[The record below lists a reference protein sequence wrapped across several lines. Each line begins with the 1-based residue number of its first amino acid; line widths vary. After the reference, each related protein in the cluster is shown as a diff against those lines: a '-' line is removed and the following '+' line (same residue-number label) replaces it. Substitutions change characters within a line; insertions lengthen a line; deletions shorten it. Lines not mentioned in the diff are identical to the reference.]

1 MFENREQ
8 AGKLLAKK
16 LEKTIKDLSTG
27 SGQGFVAVALLRG
40 GIILG
45 KKISDYLKIPLF
57 PLAVKKIGAPL
68 NPEMGIGAVT
78 FDKTY
83 YFNESIMK
91 DMDIPA
97 DYRKSMLEN
106 KYQEAKLLQKE
117 VEENTEKISVR
128 GKNVIVVDDG
138 VAIGNTVICASMYLK
153 KQKAKKIILA
163 TPVIGKDGINSIKKY
178 FDRVISLKIVSNL
191 SSVSEFYK
199 YFPQVENREVIGIL
213 NRKHQK

>member
-1 MFENREQ
+1 MFEDREQ
-8 AGKLLAKK
+8 AGSLLARKLKK
-16 LEKTIKDLSTG
+16 VAKGE
-27 SGQGFVAVALLRG
+27 GFVVVALLRG
-40 GIILG
+40 GIVLG

-83 YFNESIMK
+83 YFNENIIR
-91 DMDIPA
+91 DLDISA
-97 DYRKSMLEN
+97 DYRETILGS
-106 KYQEAKLLQKE
+106 KYKEAKLLQKE

-138 VAIGNTVICASMYLK
+138 VAIGNTVICASLYLK
-153 KQKAKKIILA
+153 KQKVKKIILA
-163 TPVIGKDGINSIKKY
+163 TPVIGKDGINNIKKY
-178 FDRVISLKIVSNL
+178 FDRVISLKIVNNL

>member
-8 AGKLLAKK
+8 AGRLLALKLKK
-16 LEKTIKDLSTG
+16 VVKGE
-27 SGQGFVAVALLRG
+27 GFVVVALLRG

-57 PLAVKKIGAPL
+57 PLAVKKISAPL

-83 YFNESIMK
+83 YFNENIIR
-91 DMDIPA
+91 DLDISA
-97 DYRKSMLEN
+97 DYRETILGS
-106 KYQEAKLLQKE
+106 KYKEANLLQKE

-138 VAIGNTVICASMYLK
+138 VAIGNTVICASLYLK
-153 KQKAKKIILA
+153 KQKVKKIILA
-163 TPVIGKDGINSIKKY
+163 TPVIGKDGVNSIKKY